1 MKYICVKMKK
11 QILFFDQIMT
21 SYSELKALCASLNLE
36 TWGTKSVL
44 QKRLIAYE
52 NSFEFSEKS
61 EDITPPPLPPSQK
74 EIQRDILR
82 AQQDFEYDES
92 LQKDIEKQEKLK
104 KHQEESNEESE
115 DEELSLAELRARRIQ
130 HFSGM
135 YGAS

>member
-1 MKYICVKMKK
+1 
-11 QILFFDQIMT
+11 MT

-61 EDITPPPLPPSQK
+61 EEIIAHPPHPPSQK
-74 EIQRDILR
+74 EIERDNLR

-135 YGAS
+135 QGAS